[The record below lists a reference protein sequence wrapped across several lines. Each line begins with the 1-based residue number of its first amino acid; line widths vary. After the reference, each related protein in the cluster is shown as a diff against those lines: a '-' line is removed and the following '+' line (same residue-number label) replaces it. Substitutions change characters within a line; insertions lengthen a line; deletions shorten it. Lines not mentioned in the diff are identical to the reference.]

1 MSSLRNIEMQEYYVN
16 LFYSVFLHVTLLFIF
31 LTIFFWTVI
40 SKTESK
46 SLYSEIYKGIDNTIG
61 KINLPSGILPDP
73 TLKILE
79 SFYSGKNQ
87 TVERNNSMLLEFN
100 IVIIVFLFLAFLI
113 TYAVRR
119 LFCKQSINF
128 TEVIGENIL
137 ILALVGIIEYFF
149 FMNIASKY
157 VPILP
162 SFLPNVLEKSLNNLI
177 KN

>member
-1 MSSLRNIEMQEYYVN
+1 MPNST
-16 LFYSVFLHVTLLFIF
+16 F
-31 LTIFFWTVI
+31 
-40 SKTESK
+40 
-46 SLYSEIYKGIDNTIG
+46 
-61 KINLPSGILPDP
+61 
-73 TLKILE
+73 KILE

-100 IVIIVFLFLAFLI
+100 IVIIVFLFIAFLI

-137 ILALVGIIEYFF
+137 ILVLVGIIEYFF

-177 KN
+177 KI